1 MIAFLKGSLYSI
13 SPEGVVVEVNGV
25 GYLVQVPVSL
35 LSGLPSLGSQI
46 HLHTHMVVKEDG
58 ISIYG
63 FIAMEYLNSF
73 RLLLNV
79 NGIGPKGALNILSVV
94 TPGGLAAAVSEE
106 NINLLSKAPGVG
118 KKTAQRIV
126 LELKD
131 KFKKGNYLETE
142 FFQNTPS
149 GLNNDALEALI
160 SLGFDSSRA
169 ALSVAKAAGALG
181 PQASV
186 SEVVRQAL
194 KGLADK

>member
-35 LSGLPSLGSQI
+35 LSGLPSLGSQV

-63 FIAMEYLNSF
+63 FHGMEYLDSF
-73 RLLLNV
+73 RQLLNV
-79 NGIGPKGALNILSVV
+79 NGIGPKGALNILSVI
-94 TPGGLAAAVSEE
+94 TPGGLAAAVREE

-131 KFKKGNYLETE
+131 KFKNDSYFSTE
-142 FFQNTPS
+142 FAPGNSPE
-149 GLNNDALEALI
+149 LNNDAMEALI
-160 SLGFDSSRA
+160 SLGFESSRA
-169 ALSVAKAAGALG
+169 ALSVARAAGALG
-181 PQASV
+181 PRASV
-186 SEVVRQAL
+186 SEVVKQAL
-194 KGLADK
+194 RDLAD